1 MIIHDIQQGSPE
13 WMRFRAVHFGASE
26 AAAMLG
32 LSSYMTRS
40 ELLRLKH
47 TGIEAEHSS
56 FKERILANG
65 HRVEEVMRGPTEE
78 AIGSD
83 LYPVTCSLSGSRI
96 SASCDGLTLEGDT
109 AWECKQWNA
118 ELAAAVAAG
127 SVPDTHMPQCQQIL
141 LVTSAKRVR
150 FTVSDGTPEKTV
162 HTEVTPDPEWFA
174 RIARGWAQFEADLA
188 VYTPPEA
195 APVVTAAPQEHLP
208 AVSVQLSG
216 ALSVASNLAPFGVAL
231 RAFIAKIPAKPATDQ
246 EFADTEAACKRLKEA
261 EDRLQAAEDSA
272 LAGMA
277 DVEAM
282 RRMVAEFRELAR
294 TTRLSS
300 EKLVKQRK
308 EQIREEEV
316 QRGARA
322 LVAHITQL
330 NTRLGGMYV
339 TVQAEFGS
347 AIKGL
352 KTIDSV
358 RNAIDTELARCKIE
372 ASALAEKIDAN
383 LKTLHGY
390 LAPGVEGL
398 FHDRATLVL
407 KAPDDLA
414 AVIAQRIG
422 AERQRR
428 EAERERIANEERA
441 RLEREQ
447 VAAAQAPAPA
457 RAGVDH
463 GSLSTPAAAAP
474 LMQRPAMQAMAPIV
488 EAPPINISEISRRL
502 GFTITA
508 QFIEGTLQIGRLSQ
522 QVKTIGVYWR
532 AEQFTD
538 ICDALV
544 AHIEGLK

>member
-1 MIIHDIQQGSPE
+1 MTIIHDIQQGSPE
-13 WMRFRAVHFGASE
+13 WIRFRAVHFGASE

-78 AIGSD
+78 AIGND

-118 ELAAAVAAG
+118 DLAAAVAAG

-162 HTEVTPDPEWFA
+162 HTEVTPDPNWFA

-188 VYTPPEA
+188 AYTPPEA
-195 APVVTAAPQEHLP
+195 APVVTATPQEHLP

-216 ALSVASNLAPFGVAL
+216 ALSVVSNLAPFGVAL
-231 RAFIAKIPAKPATDQ
+231 REFIAKIPAKPATDN
-246 EFADTEAACKRLKEA
+246 EFATCEAACKRLKEA

-294 TTRLSS
+294 TTRLAS

-372 ASALAEKIDAN
+372 ASALADRLDIN
-383 LKTLHGY
+383 IKTL
-390 LAPGVEGL
+390 LAASEKNPGL
-398 FHDRATLVL
+398 FPDHRTLVL
-407 KAPDDLA
+407 KEADDLA
-414 AVIAQRIG
+414 AVIAQRVS
-422 AERQRR
+422 AEQQRQA
-428 EAERERIANEERA
+428 AERERILE

-447 VAAAQAPAPA
+447 VAAAQAPA
-457 RAGVDH
+457 V
-463 GSLSTPAAAAP
+463 AAAP
-474 LMQRPAMQAMAPIV
+474 IMQRPVMKAMAPIV
-488 EAPPINISEISRRL
+488 EAPPMNVGEINRRL

-508 QFIEGTLQIGRLSQ
+508 QFIEGTLQIGRLSHPA
-522 QVKTIGVYWR
+522 KTTGVYWR
-532 AEQFTD
+532 AEQFAD